1 MTVEE
6 VRALVFAA
14 VSAMVGLG
22 LGIPNAIAIWRG
34 VRAEGWRLTKGRI
47 VESGLT
53 LDHYSRDKDITRGPR
68 VQYTFQAFGQTL
80 TGNRISFARSVPVLS
95 EWSTPLFGPPA
106 DVMAGLREG
115 DEVDVWFDPE
125 DPSRAVLRPGV
136 DYGFVLLVLFGAGC
150 LYLSVTLLL
159 RVLAP

>member
-14 VSAMVGLG
+14 VAGMVGLG
-22 LGIPNAIAIWRG
+22 FAVPNAIAVWRG
-34 VRAEGWRLTKGRI
+34 LQAQLWRQTRGRI
-47 VESGLT
+47 ISGGLT
-53 LDHYSRDKDITRGPR
+53 FDSYGDDRDITRGP
-68 VQYTFQAFGQTL
+68 VVEYTFRALGQDHVGTH
-80 TGNRISFARSVPVLS
+80 ISFARTVPVWS
-95 EWSTPLFGPPA
+95 RWSTPVFGPPV

-136 DYGFVLLVLFGAGC
+136 DYGFVLLVLFGVGC
-150 LYLSVTLLL
+150 LFLSATLLFW
-159 RVLAP
+159 VLGT